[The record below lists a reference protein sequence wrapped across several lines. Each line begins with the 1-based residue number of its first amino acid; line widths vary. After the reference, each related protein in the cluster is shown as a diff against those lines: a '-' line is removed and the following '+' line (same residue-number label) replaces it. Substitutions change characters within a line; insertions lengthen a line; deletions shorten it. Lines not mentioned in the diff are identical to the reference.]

1 MLNVHATVIPLH
13 SFSILNS
20 VPLVNGTSP
29 GSIPGNGI
37 INVLRGVFLLQHN
50 VKGGGNHRKVNTQTR
65 SMAGLLL
72 FG

>member
-1 MLNVHATVIPLH
+1 MLNVHVMVILLQA
-13 SFSILNS
+13 FSILNS

-50 VKGGGNHRKVNTQTR
+50 VKGGGNHRKVNTKTR
-65 SMAGLLL
+65 SMARLLL
-72 FG
+72 LG